1 MSIEDQIIDLARR
14 LRALRGVDGNDAAS
28 EREAIKEALRT
39 IGLTA
44 AFFGGVDG
52 MTKLHDAVEAM
63 AGETNEIGD
72 VLNRTWD
79 GIGGWWA

>member
-1 MSIEDQIIDLARR
+1 MSIEDQIIGLARR
-14 LRALRGVDGNDAAS
+14 LRALRGVVGDEAAV
-28 EREAIKEALRT
+28 EREAIKETLRT

-44 AFFGGVDG
+44 AFFGGTGG

-63 AGETNEIGD
+63 TGNSNEIGE

-79 GIGGWWA
+79 GVGGWWA